1 MAICT
6 LMAKSKSTEKI
17 QRQIFCDL
25 YLRILTIMI
34 IMSVEKDSG
43 LAVNVS
49 QDRQSMIFES
59 YYHQTCTASLDKTL
73 CYKLSVIYQ
82 SVCKD

>member
-1 MAICT
+1 
-6 LMAKSKSTEKI
+6 MAKSKSTEKI

-59 YYHQTCTASLDKTL
+59 YYYQTCTASVDKTL
-73 CYKLSVIYQ
+73 CHKLSVIYQ
-82 SVCKD
+82 SASKD

>member
-1 MAICT
+1 
-6 LMAKSKSTEKI
+6 MAKSKSTEKI
-17 QRQIFCDL
+17 HRQIFCDL

-34 IMSVEKDSG
+34 MMSVEKDSG

-59 YYHQTCTASLDKTL
+59 YYYQTCTASVDKTL
-73 CYKLSVIYQ
+73 CHKLSVIYQ
-82 SVCKD
+82 SASKD